1 MRVYLV
7 IVVREKR
14 VHNILFCC
22 RFCINLH
29 GIFLKI
35 FTVLQNKRL
44 QLNKELDDLRNK
56 LERVAKQ
63 VSVAFSWPLNGEIT
77 LFPKNVTNISSSLC
91 TGRVFI

>member
-1 MRVYLV
+1 MHVYLV

-14 VHNILFCC
+14 VHTGKILFCC

-29 GIFLKI
+29 RIYVKI

-63 VSVAFSWPLNGEIT
+63 VSIT
-77 LFPKNVTNISSSLC
+77 F
-91 TGRVFI
+91 